1 MTDPATPLQS
11 LPIVATTY
19 RFGPF
24 VADRTTY
31 RAVHDGQSLELTP
44 KLLDLLFYFLERPAA
59 LVTKEALLAD
69 VWPGANVTDNALVQA
84 VSDLREALGD
94 RASEPTYIL
103 TVARRGY
110 RFVAPVVVETPRAA
124 ATVAARPGPAAN
136 PVETAAS
143 PIAVLDFVNVTGDSE
158 LNWLASGIAETVTS
172 DLASLGRFQVVD
184 RWRVMQAIGGDPVSV
199 QHLAATLGLSHAV
212 VGSFQRQ
219 GQTLRI
225 TARLLD
231 VTHGTTVADAKVDG
245 PLASAFALQDAI
257 VTSFARELG
266 LGADARTARPRGR
279 ETSSLEAY
287 RACIEGWLRLESLDT
302 DLVPEAVRD
311 FERAIALDPH
321 YVVAHTGL
329 ANAEFVAYEM
339 SRATSDPNTGALAAG
354 IAHARHAISIDP
366 TLAEAH
372 ATLSFLL
379 VSSGEMTEARA
390 AAQAAVA
397 IEPDNWRHQFRL
409 GHALWGEAR
418 LDALRRAL
426 VVYPEFVYAR
436 FEMAMVFVAR
446 GDLKRAAEL
455 ATQGIA
461 EQDRQSPSGHRFP
474 AIGFHWLLGAIEAA
488 RGRTTEAIAQ
498 FDRELAQVDARRLY
512 GPEYGAMTSVARGH
526 ALAALSRIDE
536 ALAAFELAQRHVPHY
551 PYAVLGARHMQAR
564 LGQAHGSAAASLGS
578 SEGAARD
585 RSFGGVHGSACELAL
600 SGRSDAAIDVLE
612 RGLDANPPS
621 FLGWTIPIEP
631 AFHALRGDPRFASVL
646 QTVADRAR

>member
-231 VTHGTTVADAKVDG
+231 AHARHDRGRRKGRRSTRQRVRAPGRRSSRA
-245 PLASAFALQDAI
+245 LRASW
-257 VTSFARELG
+257 G
-266 LGADARTARPRGR
+266 WARTARTASSARPRGR
-279 ETSSLEAY
+279 
-287 RACIEGWLRLESLDT
+287 RASRRI
-302 DLVPEAVRD
+302 VR
-311 FERAIALDPH
+311 A
-321 YVVAHTGL
+321 
-329 ANAEFVAYEM
+329 
-339 SRATSDPNTGALAAG
+339 SRAG
-354 IAHARHAISIDP
+354 
-366 TLAEAH
+366 
-372 ATLSFLL
+372 
-379 VSSGEMTEARA
+379 
-390 AAQAAVA
+390 
-397 IEPDNWRHQFRL
+397 
-409 GHALWGEAR
+409 
-418 LDALRRAL
+418 
-426 VVYPEFVYAR
+426 
-436 FEMAMVFVAR
+436 
-446 GDLKRAAEL
+446 
-455 ATQGIA
+455 
-461 EQDRQSPSGHRFP
+461 
-474 AIGFHWLLGAIEAA
+474 
-488 RGRTTEAIAQ
+488 
-498 FDRELAQVDARRLY
+498 
-512 GPEYGAMTSVARGH
+512 
-526 ALAALSRIDE
+526 
-536 ALAAFELAQRHVPHY
+536 
-551 PYAVLGARHMQAR
+551 
-564 LGQAHGSAAASLGS
+564 
-578 SEGAARD
+578 
-585 RSFGGVHGSACELAL
+585 
-600 SGRSDAAIDVLE
+600 
-612 RGLDANPPS
+612 
-621 FLGWTIPIEP
+621 
-631 AFHALRGDPRFASVL
+631 
-646 QTVADRAR
+646 

>member
-31 RAVHDGQSLELTP
+31 RVVEDGQPLELTP
-44 KLLDLLFYFLERPAA
+44 KLLDLLFHFLERPAA

-69 VWPGANVTDNALVQA
+69 VWRDANVTDNALAQA
-84 VSDLREALGD
+84 ISDLREALGD

-110 RFVAPVVVETPRAA
+110 RFVAPVVLETPRAA
-124 ATVAARPGPAAN
+124 AATAPARAAAAASAVERP
-136 PVETAAS
+136 TS

-158 LNWLASGIAETVTS
+158 IGWLASGIAETVTS

-184 RWRVMQAIGGDPVSV
+184 RWRVMQASGGDPVSV
-199 QHLAATLGLSHAV
+199 QQLATTLGLSHAV

-231 VTHGTTVADAKVDG
+231 VTRGTTVADAKVDG

-257 VTSFARELG
+257 VTTFARGLG
-266 LGADARTARPRGR
+266 LGTDARAARPRGR

-287 RACIEGWLRLESLDT
+287 RACTEGWLKIESLDT
-302 DLVPEAVRD
+302 DLVPDAVRD
-311 FERAIALDPH
+311 FERAITLDPH

-329 ANAEFVAYEM
+329 ANAEYVAYEM
-339 SRATSDPNTGALAAG
+339 SRATSAPNTGALAAG
-354 IAHARHAISIDP
+354 IAHARHAVSIDP
-366 TLAEAH
+366 TLGEAH

-379 VSSGEMTEARA
+379 VSSGEMAEARA
-390 AAQAAVA
+390 AAQVAVA

-409 GHALWGEAR
+409 GHAVWGEGR

-426 VVYPEFVYAR
+426 VVYPEFAYAR

-446 GDLKRAAEL
+446 GDLKQAAEL
-455 ATQGIA
+455 ANQGIT

-488 RGRTTEAIAQ
+488 RGRTAEAIAQ
-498 FDRELAQVDARRLY
+498 FDRELAHVDARRLY
-512 GPEYGAMTSVARGH
+512 GSEYGAMTSVARGH
-526 ALAALSRIDE
+526 ALVASDRADE
-536 ALAAFELAQRHVPHY
+536 ALGAFRQAQAYMPHY
-551 PYAVLGARHMQAR
+551 PYA
-564 LGQAHGSAAASLGS
+564 SLGERS
-578 SEGAARD
+578 LTGRPPVSDGLHPPARSGSD
-585 RSFGGVHGSACELAL
+585 RSFGSIHLSACELAVG
-600 SGRSDAAIDVLE
+600 GRTAEALEVLE
-612 RGLDANPPS
+612 RGLETGPPS

-631 AFHALRGDPRFASVL
+631 AFYVLRGNPRFARVL
-646 QTVADRAR
+646 EIVAERAS